1 MMRRALVVAIML
13 GLLAGALAAPVR
25 AVSTRNVALY
35 LHGREVVGEFELPE
49 TWLNAS
55 PMTMDTKKPKGETRS
70 RFATNYVVGPNG
82 ECSGNGLYPLW
93 RGELRGTVTGTVK
106 ITLHT
111 VATPAAKLAL
121 ELFPDATGGCNSA
134 VSMDY
139 IPPAES
145 KIVDVPPGPGKVVAV
160 IKNAKFKVAASLWLQ
175 VRIADQETSPA
186 QVRLLY
192 DSPEFPSGIKL
203 TVAR

>member
-1 MMRRALVVAIML
+1 MRRTAVTAIVL
-13 GLLAGALAAPVR
+13 GLVAGSLAAPGR
-25 AVSTRNVALY
+25 AGGKKNVTLY

-49 TWLNAS
+49 TWLNAN
-55 PMTMDTKKPKGETRS
+55 PMTMDGTKPKGQTRS

-93 RGELRGTVTGTVK
+93 RGELRGTVTGNIK
-106 ITLHT
+106 ITVHT
-111 VATPAAKLAL
+111 VATPAAKLVL

-134 VSMDY
+134 VSEDY
-139 IPPAES
+139 IPPAAS
-145 KIVDVPPGPGKVVAV
+145 KTMDVPPGPGKVVAV

-175 VRIADQETSPA
+175 VRIADQGTSPA

-192 DSPEFPSGIKL
+192 DSPEAPSAIKL
-203 TVAR
+203 SVAR